1 MARTRWTGSGTH
13 SASLDH
19 LKLRPLGG
27 ARRRAG
33 GRGSGWSVGGI
44 GIGVPL
50 GENHALAGL
59 ARVNTEYG
67 PHRDQHREPHAA
79 EAGFETHVSIA
90 ELQHLRRREA
100 DVQDN
105 LAV

>member
-1 MARTRWTGSGTH
+1 MARTGWTGSGTH

-19 LKLRPLGG
+19 LELRPLGG

-59 ARVNTEYG
+59 ARVNAEYG
-67 PHRDQHREPHAA
+67 PHRDQHTEAPAA
-79 EAGFETHVSIA
+79 EACSQTHHSIA
-90 ELQHLRRREA
+90 DLPPLIPPQ
-100 DVQDN
+100 
-105 LAV
+105 